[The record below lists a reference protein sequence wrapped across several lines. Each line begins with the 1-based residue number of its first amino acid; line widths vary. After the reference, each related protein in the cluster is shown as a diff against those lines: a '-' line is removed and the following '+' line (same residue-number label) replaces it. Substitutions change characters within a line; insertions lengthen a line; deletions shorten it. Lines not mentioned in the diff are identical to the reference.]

1 MFVYNAVL
9 DHLRLG
15 LFCYVFV
22 RNMQLLV
29 GCIGCI
35 LMMSL
40 LLNIY
45 LLKYPDIGYQIWQL
59 PFRNKKVNLSEILV
73 FIMRIKAIFILEIK
87 EKILKFKEDFEILFW
102 IFISHFY

>member
-45 LLKYPDIGYQIWQL
+45 LLKYPDIG
-59 PFRNKKVNLSEILV
+59 
-73 FIMRIKAIFILEIK
+73 
-87 EKILKFKEDFEILFW
+87 
-102 IFISHFY
+102 